1 MIAITADNPSPR
13 TDWQVGF
20 LELLPEIQGRLRQ
33 AFRQRDAEAREEAIA
48 DGTALCLL
56 AFRQLQK
63 RGGTEHITASNL
75 TWFAA
80 KQIRSGRSASC
91 RLNSNEPLAIYAQ
104 QRRGIRAQR
113 LHGSTLEDRL
123 WIDALVQDRRSSV
136 LDQVAAKLDV
146 AASFKTLRQRTRRIA
161 ADLATGCTTSEVA
174 KKHGVTASRISQLR
188 QELAVSWSEF
198 QHEPALTIRESQLAP
213 LI

>member
-1 MIAITADNPSPR
+1 MTAVSADNCSHR
-13 TDWQVGF
+13 IDWQAGF

-33 AFRQRDAEAREEAIA
+33 AFRHQDAEAREEAIA

-63 RGGTEHITASNL
+63 RGGTEHLTASNL
-75 TWFAA
+75 TWYAA

-91 RLNSNEPLAIYAQ
+91 RLNANEPLAIYAQ
-104 QRRGIRAQR
+104 RRRGIRVQR
-113 LHGSTLEDRL
+113 LHTNTPEDGL

-146 AASFKTLRQRTRRIA
+146 AAWFKTLRQRTRRVA

-174 KKHGVTASRISQLR
+174 KKYGVTASRISQLR
-188 QELAVSWSEF
+188 RELAVSWQAF
-198 QHEPALTIRESQLAP
+198 QGEPVVTL
-213 LI
+213 